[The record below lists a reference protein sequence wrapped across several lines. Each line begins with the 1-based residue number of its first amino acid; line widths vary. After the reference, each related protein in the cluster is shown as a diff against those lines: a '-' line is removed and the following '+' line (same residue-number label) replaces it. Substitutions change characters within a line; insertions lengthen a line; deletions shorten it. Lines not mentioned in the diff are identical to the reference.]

1 MKFFPNRSTFLAIG
15 NYSIQ
20 WYAVL
25 IMSGALI
32 VYYLA
37 GKKLKEKGYDADVM
51 DDLFA
56 GALFF
61 GVIGARTWY
70 VLFYDLKEYLA
81 DPISIFQIWNGGL
94 AIHGALAGGGLFVL
108 LYCKKHNYDFLHLT
122 GIVFPYIL
130 IAQAI
135 GRWGNF
141 ANQEAFGQIVEESY
155 FDGILSFL
163 KEGMYVDYYYREP
176 MFFYESVANTIGF
189 ILITLYLRF
198 SSKKVRGQGLF
209 CYLSWYGLV
218 RFFIEIRRSDA
229 LMLGSIKVAQLSSV
243 LFMIVG
249 LAGLLGVFNKK
260 YLKEKPLV
268 IFDLDG
274 TLLDTEEII
283 YKSFEHV
290 FEKHAPELVLTE
302 QDKVSFLG
310 PTLKE
315 SFEKY
320 CPQGDVDEMI
330 AEFRQFNQT
339 HHSEYVTAFDGVKET
354 LQYLKDNG
362 YQMAIASSK
371 ITETIMIGLKC
382 TGLDEYF
389 NEDNILGVEDVVN
402 TKPDKETISKACKKL
417 NRRFTSAIYIGDSV
431 TDIQCGHNAGIFSI
445 AIVTNSLKENEL
457 NNCEADRVIHNMRE
471 LQDILKEEHLWTKDL
486 M

>member
-1 MKFFPNRSTFLAIG
+1 MKFFPNRTTFLAIG
-15 NYSIQ
+15 NYTIQ

-32 VYYLA
+32 VYYLS
-37 GKKLKEKGYDADVM
+37 GRKLAKKGYNADVM

-61 GVIGARTWY
+61 GVIGARAWY

-81 DPISIFQIWNGGL
+81 DPISIIQIWNGGL
-94 AIHGALAGGGLFVL
+94 AIHGALTGGALFIVF
-108 LYCKKHNYDFLHLT
+108 YCKKHNYDFLHI
-122 GIVFPYIL
+122 GDIIFPYIL

-163 KEGMYVDYYYREP
+163 KNGMYIDYHYREP

-189 ILITLYLRF
+189 ILITLYERY
-198 SSKKVRGQGLF
+198 STKKVRGQGLF

-249 LAGLLGVFNKK
+249 IAGLLGVFNKK

-283 YKSFEHV
+283 FKSFEHV
-290 FEKHAPELVLTE
+290 FRKHAPELVLTE
-302 QDKVSFLG
+302 QDRVSFLG

-320 CPQGDVDEMI
+320 CPQGDIDQMI
-330 AEFRQFNQT
+330 AEFREYNQS
-339 HHSEYVTAFDGVKET
+339 HHGEYVKAFDGVEET

-371 ITETIMIGLKC
+371 IKDTIKIGLQC
-382 TGLDEYF
+382 TGLDKYF
-389 NEDNILGVEDVVN
+389 NADNILGVEEVVKN
-402 TKPDKETISKACKKL
+402 KPDRETVSKACQKMK
-417 NRRFTSAIYIGDSV
+417 RQFTSALYVGDSV
-431 TDIQCGHNAGIFSI
+431 TDIQCGHNAGVFSV
-445 AIVTNSLKENEL
+445 AVVTNRLKDEEL
-457 NNCEADRVIHNMRE
+457 NNCGADRVIYNMRE
-471 LQDILKEEHLWTKDL
+471 LQDILKEEHLWTKD
-486 M
+486 MM